1 MNPQQSNQYVPGVC
15 NIGEAEIRQR
25 IRVGWIGL
33 VVTVVVWAL
42 FDYLGVSWGWK
53 LILFFP
59 ASFGATGFL
68 QGWMHFCAGFGMK
81 GVFNFSEKAGTTDT
95 VSQAEFRAKDRA
107 KAISI
112 FIYSVLIGV
121 IVIAIACLL

>member
-1 MNPQQSNQYVPGVC
+1 MNENKYVPGVC
-15 NIGEAEIRQR
+15 NIGEVEIGHRL
-25 IRVGWIGL
+25 RVGWIGL
-33 VVTVVVWAL
+33 AVTIVLWAL
-42 FDYLGVSWGWK
+42 FDYFGVAWGWK
-53 LILFFP
+53 LVLFFP

-68 QGWMHFCAGFGMK
+68 QGWMRFCAGFGLK
-81 GVFNFSEKAGTTDT
+81 GVFNFSAKAGATDT

-121 IVIAIACLL
+121 IVTAIACLI